1 MAEHRAARSATAPA
15 VRNAGPFLV
24 LLVISALGV
33 GCGSERSP
41 RAAEP
46 ASGPPEEFGLSVAE
60 LDRRIE
66 STEQLI
72 ATCMRDQGFAY
83 VAIDAGTI
91 KKAMGSDKSAPGM
104 SAEEYLS
111 RYGLGITTQFD
122 KPLVVFGAGPTNTA
136 YLDGL
141 PPADHVAFTRALWG
155 EAPEMNH
162 ARALEEEDFSTTGG
176 CTRTAAE
183 SAYTTNELTGSYVNP
198 ADRRIAQDPRMITAL
213 AKWSDCMRSEAFEYA
228 TPDEVDANLAERL
241 DAITSGQDPQ
251 ALTGSALDDLHA
263 LQDEERAVAAALT
276 SCEERFLEPVQAT
289 IEAEVY
295 GSTS

>member
-1 MAEHRAARSATAPA
+1 MATYRSARSTTAPA
-15 VRNAGPFLV
+15 VRIVGLFLV
-24 LLVISALGV
+24 LPVIGALGAA
-33 GCGSERSP
+33 CGSERGP
-41 RAAEP
+41 HAADS

-111 RYGLGITTQFD
+111 RYGLGITTQSD
-122 KPLVVFGAGPTNTA
+122 KPLVVFGAGATNTA

-141 PPADHVAFTRALWG
+141 PPADQVAFKRALWG
-155 EAPEMNH
+155 ESPDMNH

-183 SAYTTNELTGSYVNP
+183 SAYTTKELTGSYINP
-198 ADRRIAQDPRMITAL
+198 ADRRIAQDPRMIRAL
-213 AKWSDCMRSEAFEYA
+213 TKWSDCMRSDAFEYA
-228 TPDEVDANLAERL
+228 TPDDVDADLAERL
-241 DAITSGQDPQ
+241 DAITNGQDPQ
-251 ALTGSALDDLHA
+251 TLTGSALDELHS

-276 SCEERFLEPVQAT
+276 SCEERFLEPVQAS